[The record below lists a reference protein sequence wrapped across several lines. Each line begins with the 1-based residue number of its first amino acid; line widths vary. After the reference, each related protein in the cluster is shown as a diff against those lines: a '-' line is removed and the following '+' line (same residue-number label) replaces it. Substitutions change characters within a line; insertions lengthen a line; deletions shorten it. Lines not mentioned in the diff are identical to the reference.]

1 MKKKILVFLW
11 IQHKKKDVFFY
22 TWYGF
27 PLYLYYLNID
37 IWMGMEY
44 YLNNIVYSC
53 FFIIKRIFLFIV
65 YYRIDCKEMDEDE
78 VYINYIKLNLNYYK
92 LYLQELL
99 K

>member
-1 MKKKILVFLW
+1 MIWFSFISVLFK
-11 IQHKKKDVFFY
+11 Y
-22 TWYGF
+22 RY
-27 PLYLYYLNID
+27 ID
-37 IWMGMEY
+37 GDGDGRDGDGY

-92 LYLQELL
+92 LYLQ
-99 K
+99 

>member
-44 YLNNIVYSC
+44 YLNKIVYSC

-65 YYRIDCKEMDEDE
+65 YYRIDCKEMDENE